1 MAKNIVSGGIN
12 TLLFFAGLEIQH
24 NIFGDN
30 TSSPQTTELRIGGAE
45 GGGAAEGTLMK
56 WVHIAT
62 AKGLGLTAVVGL
74 VSGNWFAFL
83 GALVGSFD
91 MQATYWYAK
100 RCGRRLKNGGSVTD
114 AVNAGNQTGFP
125 YANRSPSMTGPVSSV
140 PLRMRP

>member
-1 MAKNIVSGGIN
+1 MAKDRSLVGGGIN
-12 TLLFFAGLEIQH
+12 ALLFFAGLEITH

-62 AKGLGLTAVVGL
+62 GKALLLTGVVGF
-74 VSGNWFAFL
+74 VTGNWFAFL
-83 GALVGSFD
+83 GSVVATVD
-91 MQATYWYAK
+91 MQFTYAYAK
-100 RCGRRLKNGGSVTD
+100 RCGRKLAGGSSYSVPEPSVD
-114 AVNAGNQTGFP
+114 
-125 YANRSPSMTGPVSSV
+125 SP